1 MQPNRHVKLSVF
13 WLTGLCAMAAFALG
27 TTSLASAKVLLF
39 KTTTG
44 FPYHLTG
51 SSTSAS
57 RILTVSGGSITSTGL
72 DALVL
77 ILNSTLFD
85 ARFIV
90 LGARSPAL
98 NESCQTA
105 GDPAGTILLN
115 LLGHLGLTHPS
126 DLPGV
131 LLLIPSGFSFECS
144 GLTQDW
150 RGAVIGLITKPKILT
165 AGQTELG
172 LSFEQKNGIQNHTA
186 FLLGSTLL
194 TSQFPEVNI
203 LGVSPGFEQ
212 LGLEVALTLKATGT
226 GTFELV
232 DE

>member
-1 MQPNRHVKLSVF
+1 VKSIKHVKFSV
-13 WLTGLCAMAAFALG
+13 LCLAGLCMMATFAFGATG
-27 TTSLASAKVLLF
+27 SASAKVLLF

-51 SSTSAS
+51 TSAAAT
-57 RILTVSGGSITSTGL
+57 RLLTVTGGAITSTGL
-72 DALVL
+72 DALAL

-85 ARFIV
+85 ARLIF
-90 LGARSPAL
+90 LGSRSPAL
-98 NESCQTA
+98 NETCQTP

-131 LLLIPSGFSFECS
+131 LLLIPNGFSFECS
-144 GLTQDW
+144 GLTVDV
-150 RGAVIGLITKPKILT
+150 RGSVIGLITKPKILT

-172 LSFEQKNGIQNHTA
+172 LSFEQKNGVQNHTA
-186 FLLGSTLL
+186 FLLGNTLL
-194 TSQFPEVNI
+194 TNQFLESNI

-212 LGLEVALTLKATGT
+212 AGQEAAVTLKATGA
-226 GTFELV
+226 GTFEIS